1 MPEIEFEKSILGQ
14 TEIKQFA
21 QKNNSKSAFD
31 ILNEVNWDF
40 KDTKTQYLTHRFHSY
55 PARFIPQ
62 IPRTFI
68 KLFTKK
74 GDVVLDPFV
83 GCGTTLVE
91 SQLLNR
97 HSVGNDLN
105 PLATLISKV
114 KTTPISTKKLEI
126 IAKLLNKIEREIKS
140 NNRKLKF
147 PKLPNRN
154 ISNLF
159 NDKMI
164 EEIQII
170 KENIDELNDKEI
182 FNLSLVALSS
192 TIRVIIESENG
203 DNILQIFKNK
213 ISMMSETL
221 KKYNKYVDN
230 QTKVSVITGDSRRL
244 KNIESNSVDLIVTSP
259 PYVNAL
265 DYYRVHMYNMLWL
278 GMNYS
283 AFKQNEIG
291 GHSHHLFN
299 RFRLLSE
306 YLGDMLRSMI
316 EMNRVMKKDKVCAI
330 VVGNSSIDYELIE
343 SYKHFMNM
351 AKFIGF
357 KVKKSIFR
365 NIDKSAKYFS
375 NGKIDDEFIVVLQK
389 IKDAEH
395 SYSNH
400 EFIAK
405 IVRKELEAFRER
417 VKNNPGSSTRGKPV
431 TKERLKKN
439 VDKIDEAIK
448 NVEKDIKFNEV

>member
-1 MPEIEFEKSILGQ
+1 MSELEFEKSILGQ
-14 TEIKQFA
+14 TEIKRFA
-21 QKNNSKSAFD
+21 QVTNTKSAFD
-31 ILNEVNWDF
+31 VLDEVSWDF

-74 GDVVLDPFV
+74 GDVVLDPFA

-97 HSVGNDLN
+97 HSIGNDLN

-114 KTTPISTKKLEI
+114 KTTPISTKRLEI
-126 IAKLLNKIEREIKS
+126 ITVLLEKIEKEIKS

-154 ISNLF
+154 ISNIF
-159 NDKMI
+159 NDRML

-170 KENIDELNDKEI
+170 KENIDELDDKEI

-192 TIRVIIESENG
+192 TIRAIIESENG

-213 ISMMSETL
+213 INMITETL
-221 KKYNKYVDN
+221 KEYSKYVDN
-230 QTKVSVITGDSRRL
+230 QTKVSIITADSRRL
-244 KNIESNSVDLIVTSP
+244 KNVESNSVDLIVTSP

-316 EMNRVMKKDKVCAI
+316 EMNRVMKKGKVCAI

-357 KVKKSIFR
+357 EVKKTIFR
-365 NIDKSAKYFS
+365 NIDKSSKYFS

-389 IKDAEH
+389 MKDCEH
-395 SYSNH
+395 SYKDD

-405 IVRKELEAFRER
+405 VVRKELESFRER
-417 VKNNPGSSTRGKPV
+417 VKNNPGSSTRGKHV
-431 TKERLKKN
+431 TAERLKKN

-448 NVEKDIKFNEV
+448 NVEKDIKFVEV

>member
-1 MPEIEFEKSILGQ
+1 MPEIEFEKSVFGQ
-14 TEIKQFA
+14 TEIKQFS
-21 QKNNSKSAFD
+21 QVTSTKSAFD
-31 ILNEVNWDF
+31 ILDEVNWDF
-40 KDTKTQYLTHRFHSY
+40 KYTKTQYLTHRFHSY

-97 HSVGNDLN
+97 HSIGNDLN

-114 KTTPISTKKLEI
+114 KTTPISTKKLETI
-126 IAKLLNKIEREIKS
+126 TELLEKIEKEIKS

-147 PKLPNRN
+147 PKLPDRD

-159 NDKMI
+159 NDKML
-164 EEIQII
+164 EEIQLI
-170 KENIDELNDKEI
+170 KENIDEINDKDI
-182 FNLSLVALSS
+182 FDLSLVALSS
-192 TIRVIIESENG
+192 TIRAIIESKNG
-203 DNILQIFKNK
+203 DNILQTFKNK
-213 ISMMSETL
+213 ITMMVETL
-221 KKYNKYVDN
+221 KEYNRYVDN
-230 QTKVSVITGDSRRL
+230 QTKVSIITGDSRRL
-244 KNIESNSVDLIVTSP
+244 KKVETNSVDLIVTSP

-306 YLGDMLRSMI
+306 YLGDMLRSII
-316 EMNRVMKKDKVCAI
+316 EMNRVMKKGKICAI

-357 KVKKSIFR
+357 EVKKTIFR

-389 IKDAEH
+389 IKDSEH
-395 SYSNH
+395 SYKDD
-400 EFIAK
+400 EFVAK

-417 VKNNPGSSTRGKPV
+417 VKNNPGSSTRGKKV
-431 TKERLKKN
+431 TVERLKKN
-439 VDKIDEAIK
+439 VNKIDEAIK
-448 NVEKDIKFNEV
+448 NVEVDTKFIEV